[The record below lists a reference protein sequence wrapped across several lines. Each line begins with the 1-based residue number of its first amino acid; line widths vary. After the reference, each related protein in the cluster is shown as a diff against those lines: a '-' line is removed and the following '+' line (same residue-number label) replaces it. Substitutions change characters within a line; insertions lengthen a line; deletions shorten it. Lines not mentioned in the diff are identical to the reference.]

1 MIVSPNL
8 RHDHAARLARVRLA
22 LDGLSL
28 GDSFGQHFFAPE
40 LWRTEFNSRELPLPP
55 WKYTDDTEMALA
67 IADVLAEFGTI
78 DQNQLAAEF
87 VRRFGINPYRGY
99 GSGAIDVL
107 QAIESGRHWGE
118 AAGGLFNG
126 QGSLGNGAAMR
137 AAPVGAYLA
146 GDFAEVVDQARR
158 ASEVTH
164 AHPDGIAGG
173 IAVAVA
179 AAWAA
184 GNPGADA
191 ATAVELFE
199 CVLANTPASATRS
212 GIERAAKLPFDVWE
226 YHAAEQLGCG
236 HNVRS
241 DDTVPFCLWVA
252 ARHLDDFTEALWTA
266 ARVGGDADTTCAI
279 IGGIVA
285 LAVGAEGLP
294 RNWLARREELWFHNK
309 SQDVTT

>member
-1 MIVSPNL
+1 MNATTRS
-8 RHDHAARLARVRLA
+8 DHAARLSRVRLA

-40 LWRTEFNSRELPLPP
+40 LWRSEFNSRELPPPP
-55 WKYTDDTEMALA
+55 WKYTDDTEMALV
-67 IADVLAEFGTI
+67 IAEVLAEFGTI
-78 DQNQLAAEF
+78 EQDQLATGFA
-87 VRRFGINPYRGY
+87 RRFGINPYRGY
-99 GSGAIDVL
+99 GSGAIEVL
-107 QAIESGRHWGE
+107 QAIEAGQPWRN
-118 AAGGLFNG
+118 AAGGLFDG

-137 AAPVGAYLA
+137 AAPVGAYFA
-146 GDFAEVVDQARR
+146 GDFTDVALQARR
-158 ASEVTH
+158 SAEITH

-173 IAVAVA
+173 IAIAVA

-184 GNPGADA
+184 EQFGTDA
-191 ATAVELFE
+191 KSAASLFE
-199 CVLANTPASATRS
+199 CVLAHTPDSPTRS
-212 GIERAAKLPFDVWE
+212 GIERAAHLPLDAWE

-236 HNVRS
+236 HHVRS

-294 RNWLARREELWFHNK
+294 RNWLARREELWLNFRPKEHA
-309 SQDVTT
+309 S

>member
-1 MIVSPNL
+1 MTSAI
-8 RHDHAARLARVRLA
+8 RHPSDHAARLSRVRLA

-40 LWRTEFNSRELPLPP
+40 LWRTEFSSRELPPPP

-67 IADVLAEFGTI
+67 IADVLNAAGEI
-78 DQNQLAAEF
+78 DQDLLATGFA
-87 VRRFGINPYRGY
+87 RRFGVNPYRGY
-99 GSGAIDVL
+99 GSGAIEVL
-107 QAIESGRHWGE
+107 QAIEAGRPWRV
-118 AAGGLFNG
+118 AASGLFDG

-137 AAPVGAYLA
+137 AAPVGAYFA
-146 GDFAEVVDQARR
+146 GDFAEVVEQTRR
-158 ASEVTH
+158 SAEVTH

-179 AAWAA
+179 SAWATQH
-184 GNPGADA
+184 PGADA
-191 ATAVELFE
+191 KLAADLFE
-199 CVLANTPASATRS
+199 CVLAHTPESPTRS
-212 GIERAAKLPFDVWE
+212 GIERAARLPLDVWE
-226 YHAAEQLGCG
+226 YHAAEHLGCG

-266 ARVGGDADTTCAI
+266 ARVGGDADTTGAI

-294 RNWLARREELWFHNK
+294 RNWLVRREELWLN
-309 SQDVTT
+309 STR